1 MGWTSTNDTS
11 KSALEHAK
19 DEFRGDPHLTI
30 VGESGRYLA
39 VHDNRDDTVTA
50 FVVVTESTKHERAW
64 KIMHENTGPY
74 ASAAPKSLLNKL
86 SPTTD
91 TYASEWRQRCLRRAE
106 RAAAVK
112 PGTTIRLSEPLR
124 FTNGGKYDT
133 FTFVKGS
140 RFITRYGV
148 PVNLTHWRDRDFE
161 IVS

>member
-1 MGWTSTNDTS
+1 MGWTFTNDTS

-19 DEFRGDPHLTI
+19 DEFRRDPNLSI
-30 VGESGRYLA
+30 VAAYGRYLA
-39 VHDNRDDTVTA
+39 VHDKRDDTVTA
-50 FVVVTESTKHERAW
+50 FVVATESTRHERAW
-64 KIMHENTGPY
+64 KTMHENMGPY

-91 TYASEWRQRCLRRAE
+91 TYASEWRQRCLWRAE

-112 PGTTIRLSEPLR
+112 KGTTIRLSRPLR
-124 FTNGGKYDT
+124 FTNGQEYDT

-148 PVNLTHWRDRDFE
+148 PVNLTNWRDRDFD
-161 IVS
+161 VL